1 MLFCSFI
8 RVNFS
13 THVDNFTQKKP
24 NMKRKYEMQY
34 EMQDEMQ
41 DEMQYEMQDKEES
54 DKLKKKNIQLSAR
67 HFTIASVIPVS
78 TNSPF

>member
-1 MLFCSFI
+1 MLFLVFP
-8 RVNFS
+8 RVNSS

-41 DEMQYEMQDKEES
+41 DKEES
-54 DKLKKKNIQLSAR
+54 DKLKKKNIQLSTR
-67 HFTIASVIPVS
+67 HFTTASVIPVS